1 MTFSSIPWLELAI
14 IFPLVGAIWLDFVH
28 ERDNARSHQLT
39 FSWGTFVF
47 ALMAWLLSGDV
58 PESSV
63 DPDLPSKISLTR
75 GFFAIDDFSAPLI
88 PLAALLWLMTA
99 LGTLGTK
106 PKQYSFPGNLL
117 SEAVTIA
124 TLSCTNAWG
133 IIILLGLAVIPPYF
147 DFRVRGNS
155 PRVFMVHMLLFLGM
169 ITLGWS
175 MIDSEN
181 ANGPHSTIAVALLMG
196 GIFIRCGVAPAHCW
210 MTDLFENA
218 SLGSSL
224 LFVTPMTG
232 AYAAVR
238 LLFPLATPSQLH
250 FVMLMGLATSV
261 YAGGMSL
268 VQTEARRFFCYLF
281 LSQSALVL
289 VGLGIASPIGVT
301 AALSIWLSVGLAL
314 AGFGMTLRSLEARL
328 GRLSLREYHGLYE
341 HMPRVAV
348 FFLLTGLASVG
359 FPGTVGFVATD
370 LLVDGAVQAYPW
382 IGMLVVVAATL
393 NGIAVVHAY
402 FRLFTGHRHAVSI
415 PIRSRPRELTAV
427 LVMSSLILLGGI
439 VPQPGIASRYAA
451 ATELLKEKGTLPAPH
466 VAKLKESKLDAPL
479 TVK

>member
-14 IFPLVGAIWLDFVH
+14 IFPLVGAIWLVFVH

-58 PESSV
+58 LESSI

-124 TLSCTNAWG
+124 TLSCTDAWG

>member
-1 MTFSSIPWLELAI
+1 
-14 IFPLVGAIWLDFVH
+14 
-28 ERDNARSHQLT
+28 
-39 FSWGTFVF
+39 
-47 ALMAWLLSGDV
+47 
-58 PESSV
+58 
-63 DPDLPSKISLTR
+63 
-75 GFFAIDDFSAPLI
+75 
-88 PLAALLWLMTA
+88 
-99 LGTLGTK
+99 
-106 PKQYSFPGNLL
+106 
-117 SEAVTIA
+117 
-124 TLSCTNAWG
+124 
-133 IIILLGLAVIPPYF
+133 
-147 DFRVRGNS
+147 
-155 PRVFMVHMLLFLGM
+155 
-169 ITLGWS
+169 
-175 MIDSEN
+175 
-181 ANGPHSTIAVALLMG
+181 
-196 GIFIRCGVAPAHCW
+196 
-210 MTDLFENA
+210 
-218 SLGSSL
+218 
-224 LFVTPMTG
+224 
-232 AYAAVR
+232 
-238 LLFPLATPSQLH
+238 
-250 FVMLMGLATSV
+250 
-261 YAGGMSL
+261 
-268 VQTEARRFFCYLF
+268 
-281 LSQSALVL
+281 
-289 VGLGIASPIGVT
+289 
-301 AALSIWLSVGLAL
+301 
-314 AGFGMTLRSLEARL
+314 MTLRSLEARL